1 MREAGVSGSLADVY
15 DISGQG
21 ASGGQDYPVTLG
33 IDTVAVRDDMFSDKA
48 APVDM
53 GIKADGAA
61 VVAIFGHGVL
71 VYRLSPQNVEQSH
84 GIFLRIDSGTP
95 VNHVVLLPRIPVHYG
110 AAYSLLRYT
119 PRPARKAASS

>member
-33 IDTVAVRDDMFSDKA
+33 IDTVAVRDDKFSDKA

-61 VVAIFGHGVL
+61 VVAILCQSIFIQRSGL
-71 VYRLSPQNVEQSH
+71 QNIEQCH
-84 GIFLRIDSGTP
+84 CCR
-95 VNHVVLLPRIPVHYG
+95 VVQ
-110 AAYSLLRYT
+110 
-119 PRPARKAASS
+119 